1 MKASSEHCRLM
12 TPRLRMLAGPNGSGK
27 STLAAQLSSDY
38 AVNLYR
44 FLNADLLFAEV
55 VQSHRTACPFSI
67 DNAELVQFVVRST
80 YPREYK
86 RPFESGEIYI
96 DGEDYLHFSANGIN
110 SYSVAIVADFFKE
123 QYLKHRISFSFE
135 TVFSHPAKID
145 ILRRAQAAGFKT
157 YMYFVATENPV
168 INVNRIKERV
178 ALGGHDVPEEKT
190 RSRYL
195 RCMEQVRY
203 ALPYLNRAYFFDNSM
218 EQSLYLAEYE
228 SEVGFS
234 LHSEL
239 LPSWFRRFVLGE

>member
-1 MKASSEHCRLM
+1 M

-67 DNAELVQFVVRST
+67 DNAELVQFVARST

-190 RSRYL
+190 WSRYL

-203 ALPYLNRAYFFDNSM
+203 ALPYLNRAYFFDNST
-218 EQSLYLAEYE
+218 EQSIYLAEYE

>member
-1 MKASSEHCRLM
+1 M

-38 AVNLYR
+38 AVNLYC
-44 FLNADLLFAEV
+44 FVNADLLFAEV

-67 DNAELVQFVVRST
+67 DNAELVEFVAQST

-96 DGEDYLHFSANGIN
+96 DEEDYLHFSANGIN

-145 ILRRAQAAGFKT
+145 ILKRAQAAGFKT

-203 ALPYLNRAYFFDNSM
+203 ALPYLNRAYFFDNSTQ
-218 EQSLYLAEYE
+218 QSLYLAEYE
-228 SEVGFS
+228 SEVGFT

>member
-1 MKASSEHCRLM
+1 M

-44 FLNADLLFAEV
+44 FVNADLLFAEV

-67 DNAELVQFVVRST
+67 DNAELVQFVAQST

-96 DGEDYLHFSANGIN
+96 DEEDYLHFSANGIN

-203 ALPYLNRAYFFDNSM
+203 ALPYLNRAYFFDNST

-228 SEVGFS
+228 SEVGFT

>member
-1 MKASSEHCRLM
+1 M

-44 FLNADLLFAEV
+44 FVNADLLFAEV

-67 DNAELVQFVVRST
+67 DNAELVEFVAQST

-96 DGEDYLHFSANGIN
+96 DEEDYLHFSANGIN

-203 ALPYLNRAYFFDNSM
+203 ALPYLNRAYFFDNST
-218 EQSLYLAEYE
+218 EQSIYLAEYE
-228 SEVGFS
+228 SEAGFT

-239 LPSWFRRFVLGE
+239 VPSWFRHFVLGE

>member
-1 MKASSEHCRLM
+1 M

-55 VQSHRTACPFSI
+55 EQSHQTACPFSI
-67 DNAELVQFVVRST
+67 DNAELVQFVAQST

-86 RPFESGEIYI
+86 HPFESGEIYI
-96 DGEDYLHFSANGIN
+96 DEEDYLHFSANGIN

-145 ILRRAQAAGFKT
+145 ILKRAQAAGFKT
-157 YMYFVATENPV
+157 YMYFIATENPV
-168 INVNRIKERV
+168 INVNRIRERV

-203 ALPYLNRAYFFDNSM
+203 ALPYLNRAYFFDNST
-218 EQSLYLAEYE
+218 EQSIYLAEYE
-228 SEVGFS
+228 SEVGFT

-239 LPSWFRRFVLGE
+239 LPSWFKRFVLGE

>member
-1 MKASSEHCRLM
+1 
-12 TPRLRMLAGPNGSGK
+12 MLAGPNGSGK

-44 FLNADLLFAEV
+44 FVNADLLFAEV

-67 DNAELVQFVVRST
+67 DNAELVEFVAQST

-96 DGEDYLHFSANGIN
+96 DEEDYLHFSANGIN

-168 INVNRIKERV
+168 INVNRIRERV

-203 ALPYLNRAYFFDNSM
+203 ALPYLNRAYFFDNSTQ
-218 EQSLYLAEYE
+218 QSLYLAEYE
-228 SEVGFS
+228 SEVGFT

>member
-1 MKASSEHCRLM
+1 M

-67 DNAELVQFVVRST
+67 DNAELVQFVAQST

-96 DGEDYLHFSANGIN
+96 DGDDYLHFSVNGIN

-203 ALPYLNRAYFFDNSM
+203 ALPYLNRAYFFDNST
-218 EQSLYLAEYE
+218 EQSIYLAEYE

>member
-1 MKASSEHCRLM
+1 M

-55 VQSHRTACPFSI
+55 EQSHQTACPFSI
-67 DNAELVQFVVRST
+67 DNAELMQFVARST

-86 RPFESGEIYI
+86 RPFEAGEIFI
-96 DGEDYLHFSANGIN
+96 DEEDYLHFSANGIN

-157 YMYFVATENPV
+157 YMYFIATENPV

-203 ALPYLNRAYFFDNSM
+203 ALPYLNRAYFFDNST

-228 SEVGFS
+228 SEVGFT

>member
-1 MKASSEHCRLM
+1 M

-55 VQSHRTACPFSI
+55 EQSHQTACPFSI
-67 DNAELVQFVVRST
+67 DNAELVQFVAQST

-96 DGEDYLHFSANGIN
+96 DEEDYLHFSANGIN

-190 RSRYL
+190 WSRYL

-203 ALPYLNRAYFFDNSM
+203 ALPYLNRAYFFDNST
-218 EQSLYLAEYE
+218 EQSIYLAEYE

>member
-1 MKASSEHCRLM
+1 M
-12 TPRLRMLAGPNGSGK
+12 TPRQRMLAGPNGSGK

-44 FLNADLLFAEV
+44 FVNADLLFAEV

-67 DNAELVQFVVRST
+67 DNAELVEFVAQST

-96 DGEDYLHFSANGIN
+96 DEEDYLHFSANGIN

-145 ILRRAQAAGFKT
+145 ILKRAQAAGFKT

-203 ALPYLNRAYFFDNSM
+203 ALPYLNRAYFFDNSTQ
-218 EQSLYLAEYE
+218 QSLYLAEYE
-228 SEVGFS
+228 SEVGFT

>member
-1 MKASSEHCRLM
+1 M
-12 TPRLRMLAGPNGSGK
+12 
-27 STLAAQLSSDY
+27 
-38 AVNLYR
+38 
-44 FLNADLLFAEV
+44 NADLLFAEV

-67 DNAELVQFVVRST
+67 DNAELMQFVARST

-96 DGEDYLHFSANGIN
+96 DGEDYLHFSVNGIN

-203 ALPYLNRAYFFDNSM
+203 ALPYLNRAYFFDNST
-218 EQSLYLAEYE
+218 EQSIYLAEYE

>member
-1 MKASSEHCRLM
+1 
-12 TPRLRMLAGPNGSGK
+12 MLAGPNGSGK

-67 DNAELVQFVVRST
+67 DNAELMQFVARST

-96 DGEDYLHFSANGIN
+96 DGEDYLHFSVNGIN

-203 ALPYLNRAYFFDNSM
+203 ALPYLNRAYFFDNST
-218 EQSLYLAEYE
+218 EQSIYLAEYE

>member
-1 MKASSEHCRLM
+1 M

-55 VQSHRTACPFSI
+55 VQSHRTACPLSI
-67 DNAELVQFVVRST
+67 DNAELVQFVARST

-145 ILRRAQAAGFKT
+145 VLRRAQAVGFKT

-203 ALPYLNRAYFFDNSM
+203 ALPYLNRAYFFDNST
-218 EQSLYLAEYE
+218 EQSIYLAEYE

>member
-1 MKASSEHCRLM
+1 
-12 TPRLRMLAGPNGSGK
+12 MLAGPNGSGK

-55 VQSHRTACPFSI
+55 EQSHQTACPFSI
-67 DNAELVQFVVRST
+67 DNAELVQFVAQST

-203 ALPYLNRAYFFDNSM
+203 ALPYLNRAYFFDNST
-218 EQSLYLAEYE
+218 EQSIYLAEYE
-228 SEVGFS
+228 SEAGFT

>member
-1 MKASSEHCRLM
+1 M

-67 DNAELVQFVVRST
+67 DNAELMQFVARST

-178 ALGGHDVPEEKT
+178 ALGGHNVPEEKT

-228 SEVGFS
+228 SEVGFT

>member
-1 MKASSEHCRLM
+1 M
-12 TPRLRMLAGPNGSGK
+12 TPRLRLLAGPNGSGK

-55 VQSHRTACPFSI
+55 VQSHRTACPLSI
-67 DNAELVQFVVRST
+67 DNAELVQFVARST

-96 DGEDYLHFSANGIN
+96 DGEDYLHLSANGIN

-145 ILRRAQAAGFKT
+145 VLRRAQAAGFKT

-203 ALPYLNRAYFFDNSM
+203 ALPYLNRAYFFDNST
-218 EQSLYLAEYE
+218 EQSIYLAEYE

>member
-1 MKASSEHCRLM
+1 
-12 TPRLRMLAGPNGSGK
+12 MLVGPNGSGK

-44 FLNADLLFAEV
+44 FVNADLLFAEV

-67 DNAELVQFVVRST
+67 DNAELVEFVAQST

-96 DGEDYLHFSANGIN
+96 DEEDYLHFSANGIN

-168 INVNRIKERV
+168 INVNRIRERV

-203 ALPYLNRAYFFDNSM
+203 ALPYLNRAYFFDNST
-218 EQSLYLAEYE
+218 EQSIYLAEYE
-228 SEVGFS
+228 SEAGFT

>member
-1 MKASSEHCRLM
+1 
-12 TPRLRMLAGPNGSGK
+12 MLAGPNGSGK

-44 FLNADLLFAEV
+44 FVNADLLFAEV

-67 DNAELVQFVVRST
+67 DNAELVQFVAQST

-96 DGEDYLHFSANGIN
+96 DEEDYLHFSANDIN

-145 ILRRAQAAGFKT
+145 ILKRAQAAGFKT
-157 YMYFVATENPV
+157 YMYFIATENPV
-168 INVNRIKERV
+168 INVNRIRERI

-203 ALPYLNRAYFFDNSM
+203 ALPYLNRAYFFDNSTQ
-218 EQSLYLAEYE
+218 QSLYLAEYE
-228 SEVGFS
+228 SEVGFT

-239 LPSWFRRFVLGE
+239 LPSWFKRFVLGE

>member
-1 MKASSEHCRLM
+1 M

-44 FLNADLLFAEV
+44 FVNADLLFAEV

-67 DNAELVQFVVRST
+67 DNAELVEFVAQST

-96 DGEDYLHFSANGIN
+96 DEEDYLHFSANGIN

-203 ALPYLNRAYFFDNSM
+203 ALPYLNRAYFFDNSTQ
-218 EQSLYLAEYE
+218 QSLYLAEYE
-228 SEVGFS
+228 SEVGFT

>member
-1 MKASSEHCRLM
+1 M
-12 TPRLRMLAGPNGSGK
+12 TPRLRMLAGPNGSGN
-27 STLAAQLSSDY
+27 STRAAQLSSDY

-55 VQSHRTACPFSI
+55 VQSHRTACPLSI
-67 DNAELVQFVVRST
+67 DNAELVQFVARST

-96 DGEDYLHFSANGIN
+96 DGEDYLHLSANGIN

-203 ALPYLNRAYFFDNSM
+203 ALPYLNRAYFFDNST
-218 EQSLYLAEYE
+218 EQSIYLAEYE

>member
-1 MKASSEHCRLM
+1 M
-12 TPRLRMLAGPNGSGK
+12 TPRLRMLADPNGSGK

-44 FLNADLLFAEV
+44 FVNADLLFAEV

-67 DNAELVQFVVRST
+67 DNAELVQFVAQST

-96 DGEDYLHFSANGIN
+96 DEEDYLHFSANGIN

-145 ILRRAQAAGFKT
+145 ILKRAQAAGFKT

-203 ALPYLNRAYFFDNSM
+203 ALPYLNRAYFFDNSTQ
-218 EQSLYLAEYE
+218 QSLYLAEYE
-228 SEVGFS
+228 SEVGFT

-239 LPSWFRRFVLGE
+239 LPSWFKRFVLGE

>member
-1 MKASSEHCRLM
+1 M

-44 FLNADLLFAEV
+44 FVNADLLFAEV

-67 DNAELVQFVVRST
+67 DNAELVQFVAQST

-96 DGEDYLHFSANGIN
+96 DEEDYLHFSANDIN

-145 ILRRAQAAGFKT
+145 ILKRAQAVGFKT
-157 YMYFVATENPV
+157 YMYFIATENPV
-168 INVNRIKERV
+168 INVNRIRERV

-203 ALPYLNRAYFFDNSM
+203 ALPYLNCRSYDII
-218 EQSLYLAEYE
+218 
-228 SEVGFS
+228 
-234 LHSEL
+234 
-239 LPSWFRRFVLGE
+239 

>member
-1 MKASSEHCRLM
+1 
-12 TPRLRMLAGPNGSGK
+12 MLAGPNGSGK

-67 DNAELVQFVVRST
+67 DNAELVQFVARST

-96 DGEDYLHFSANGIN
+96 DGEDYLHLSANGIN

-203 ALPYLNRAYFFDNSM
+203 ALPYLNRAYFFDNST
-218 EQSLYLAEYE
+218 EQSIYLAEYE

>member
-1 MKASSEHCRLM
+1 M

-55 VQSHRTACPFSI
+55 EQSHQTACPFSI
-67 DNAELVQFVVRST
+67 DNAELVQFVAQST

-96 DGEDYLHFSANGIN
+96 DEEDYLHFSANGIN

-203 ALPYLNRAYFFDNSM
+203 ALPYLNRAYFFDNST
-218 EQSLYLAEYE
+218 EQSIYLAEYE
-228 SEVGFS
+228 SEVGFT

>member
-1 MKASSEHCRLM
+1 M

-67 DNAELVQFVVRST
+67 DNAELVQFVTRST

-96 DGEDYLHFSANGIN
+96 DEEDYLHFSANGIN

-157 YMYFVATENPV
+157 YTYFVATENPV

-203 ALPYLNRAYFFDNSM
+203 ALPYLNRAYFFDNST
-218 EQSLYLAEYE
+218 EQSIYLAEYE
-228 SEVGFS
+228 SEVGFT

>member
-1 MKASSEHCRLM
+1 M
-12 TPRLRMLAGPNGSGK
+12 TPRLRMLAGPNGSGN

-55 VQSHRTACPFSI
+55 EQSHRTACPFSI
-67 DNAELVQFVVRST
+67 DNAELVQFVARST

-145 ILRRAQAAGFKT
+145 VLRRAQAAGFKT

-203 ALPYLNRAYFFDNSM
+203 ALPYLNRAYFFDNST
-218 EQSLYLAEYE
+218 EQSIYLAEYE

>member
-1 MKASSEHCRLM
+1 M

-55 VQSHRTACPFSI
+55 EQSHQTACPFSI
-67 DNAELVQFVVRST
+67 DNAELVQFVAQST

-96 DGEDYLHFSANGIN
+96 DEEDYLHFSANGIN

-203 ALPYLNRAYFFDNSM
+203 ALPYLNRAYFFDNST
-218 EQSLYLAEYE
+218 EQSIYLAEYE
-228 SEVGFS
+228 SEAGFT

>member
-1 MKASSEHCRLM
+1 M

-44 FLNADLLFAEV
+44 FVNADLLFAEV

-67 DNAELVQFVVRST
+67 DNAELVEFVAQST

-96 DGEDYLHFSANGIN
+96 DEEDYLHFSANGIN

-168 INVNRIKERV
+168 INVNRIRERV

-195 RCMEQVRY
+195 CCMEQVRY
-203 ALPYLNRAYFFDNSM
+203 ALPYLNRAYFFDNST

-228 SEVGFS
+228 SEVGFT

>member
-1 MKASSEHCRLM
+1 M

-44 FLNADLLFAEV
+44 FVNADLLFAEV

-67 DNAELVQFVVRST
+67 DNAELVEFVAQST

-96 DGEDYLHFSANGIN
+96 DEEDYLHFSANGIN

-135 TVFSHPAKID
+135 TVFSHPANID
-145 ILRRAQAAGFKT
+145 ILKRAQAAGFKT

-203 ALPYLNRAYFFDNSM
+203 ALPYLNRAYFFDNST
-218 EQSLYLAEYE
+218 EQSIYLAEYE
-228 SEVGFS
+228 SEAGFT

>member
-1 MKASSEHCRLM
+1 M

-67 DNAELVQFVVRST
+67 DNAELMQFVARST

-190 RSRYL
+190 WSRYL

-203 ALPYLNRAYFFDNSM
+203 ALPYLNRAYFFDNST
-218 EQSLYLAEYE
+218 EQSIYLAEYE
-228 SEVGFS
+228 SEVGFT

>member
-1 MKASSEHCRLM
+1 M

-67 DNAELVQFVVRST
+67 DNAELVQFVARST

-96 DGEDYLHFSANGIN
+96 DEEDYLHFSANGIN

-168 INVNRIKERV
+168 INVNRIRERV

-203 ALPYLNRAYFFDNSM
+203 ALPYLNRAYFFDNSTQ
-218 EQSLYLAEYE
+218 QSLYLAEYE
-228 SEVGFS
+228 SEVGFT

>member
-1 MKASSEHCRLM
+1 M

-44 FLNADLLFAEV
+44 FVNADLLFAEV

-67 DNAELVQFVVRST
+67 DNAELVEFVAQST

-96 DGEDYLHFSANGIN
+96 DEEDYLHFSANGIN

-135 TVFSHPAKID
+135 TVFSHLAKID
-145 ILRRAQAAGFKT
+145 ILKRAQAAGFKT

-203 ALPYLNRAYFFDNSM
+203 ALPYLNRAYFFDNSTQ
-218 EQSLYLAEYE
+218 QSLYLAEYE
-228 SEVGFS
+228 SEVGFT

>member
-1 MKASSEHCRLM
+1 M
-12 TPRLRMLAGPNGSGK
+12 TSRLRMLAGPNGSGK

-67 DNAELVQFVVRST
+67 DNAELVQFVTRST

-145 ILRRAQAAGFKT
+145 VLRRAQAAGFKT

-203 ALPYLNRAYFFDNSM
+203 ALPYLNRAYFFDNST
-218 EQSLYLAEYE
+218 EQSIYLAEYE

>member
-1 MKASSEHCRLM
+1 M

-55 VQSHRTACPFSI
+55 VQSHRTACPLSI
-67 DNAELVQFVVRST
+67 DNAELVQFVARST

-86 RPFESGEIYI
+86 RPFESWEIYI
-96 DGEDYLHFSANGIN
+96 DGEDYLHLSANGIN

-145 ILRRAQAAGFKT
+145 VLRRAQAAGFKT

-203 ALPYLNRAYFFDNSM
+203 ALPYLNRAYFFDNST
-218 EQSLYLAEYE
+218 EQSIYLAEYE

>member
-1 MKASSEHCRLM
+1 M
-12 TPRLRMLAGPNGSGK
+12 TPRLRMLVGPNGSGK

-44 FLNADLLFAEV
+44 FVNADLLFAEV

-67 DNAELVQFVVRST
+67 DNAELVEFVAQST

-96 DGEDYLHFSANGIN
+96 DEEDYLHFSANGIN

-145 ILRRAQAAGFKT
+145 ILKRAQAAGFKT

-203 ALPYLNRAYFFDNSM
+203 ALPYLNRAYFFDNST
-218 EQSLYLAEYE
+218 EQSIYLAEYE
-228 SEVGFS
+228 SEAGFT

>member
-1 MKASSEHCRLM
+1 M

-44 FLNADLLFAEV
+44 FVNADLLFAEV

-67 DNAELVQFVVRST
+67 DNAELVEFVAQST

-96 DGEDYLHFSANGIN
+96 DEEDYLHFSANGIN

-228 SEVGFS
+228 SEVGFT

>member
-1 MKASSEHCRLM
+1 M

-55 VQSHRTACPFSI
+55 VQSHRTACPLSI
-67 DNAELVQFVVRST
+67 DNAELVQFVARST

-96 DGEDYLHFSANGIN
+96 DGEDYLHLSANGIN

-195 RCMEQVRY
+195 RCKEQVRY
-203 ALPYLNRAYFFDNSM
+203 ALPYLNRAYFFDNST
-218 EQSLYLAEYE
+218 EQSIYLAEYE

>member
-1 MKASSEHCRLM
+1 
-12 TPRLRMLAGPNGSGK
+12 MLAGPNGSGK

-67 DNAELVQFVVRST
+67 DNAELVQFVTRST
-80 YPREYK
+80 YPQEYK

-145 ILRRAQAAGFKT
+145 ILSRAQAAGFKT

-203 ALPYLNRAYFFDNSM
+203 ALPYLNRAYFFDNSTQ
-218 EQSLYLAEYE
+218 QSLYLAEYE